1 MCFAQLKLD
10 LQERRLFDLLEL
22 RMAVRTAVSG
32 YEVCYRDIFQ
42 RGLTGKEN
50 VLFIKE
56 STSRNNKRHA

>member
-42 RGLTGKEN
+42 KG
-50 VLFIKE
+50 VD
-56 STSRNNKRHA
+56 RHRKCIIHKGEYFEK